1 MTEFYTYSETK
12 LFYTGAQYPPAAD
25 IERLAKYERGR
36 AIFQGRHAEIYER
49 ASSILA
55 DTPQAPQLKTLFIAV
70 NIMDVLLTKPADLM
84 VGDPP
89 TYDSGKGP
97 QSREQTRLD
106 SVVQE
111 NDLTQMMHEIVIG
124 GGYRGDSFIKTRI
137 DSRDDFTETLQLGLK
152 PPETVKEPIIS
163 RSIHRLCFR
172 NYREAQRNDSKRLIS
187 HGSNGRSNGLADLW
201 RYWRECQ
208 RQKNRISMLSVIF
221 PDTSYMSGIS

>member
-1 MTEFYTYSETK
+1 
-12 LFYTGAQYPPAAD
+12 
-25 IERLAKYERGR
+25 
-36 AIFQGRHAEIYER
+36 
-49 ASSILA
+49 
-55 DTPQAPQLKTLFIAV
+55 
-70 NIMDVLLTKPADLM
+70 M

-152 PPETVKEPIIS
+152 PPETVKEPIIEVG
-163 RSIHRLCFR
+163 RSIDC
-172 NYREAQRNDSKRLIS
+172 
-187 HGSNGRSNGLADLW
+187 
-201 RYWRECQ
+201 
-208 RQKNRISMLSVIF
+208 V
-221 PDTSYMSGIS
+221 SGIIARLKETIQSG